1 MEIKKL
7 KKQIMLCGHKEYY
20 YRGEKADDICSRC
33 ERIFKRKVRMHSY
46 AKQK

>member
-20 YRGEKADDICSRC
+20 YKGIRSDDICARC
-33 ERIFKRKVRMHSY
+33 ERTFKRKERIHTH
-46 AKQK
+46 AK

>member
-20 YRGEKADDICSRC
+20 SKREKEEDICLRC
-33 ERIFKRKVRMHSY
+33 EKILRRKVRRHYY
-46 AKQK
+46 AK